1 MIYTKVFLRKVKLFF
16 QKFVSSTSESDI
28 QGEFVSTLY
37 KELFQRVPDEEGYR
51 YWSNQLD
58 AGETHS
64 NLLIRFLNS
73 EEYTKNLPR
82 ILARNILELPL
93 VNSFSQYEEDQILV
107 KKLIEDSIK
116 KPFVVD
122 VGAHSINGSNTFL
135 FSHHFN
141 WPTLLIEAN
150 SDLIPNLK
158 FNFPKK
164 TKIINVAI
172 GLEEGQ
178 AEFHVSKNSYV
189 SSLDKNQAEQWG
201 ETLEKRIVPMR
212 RLADVLSDN
221 SVPQNFTLLSIDIE
235 GLDRAVIEDLL
246 SSSDYRP
253 LYIVA
258 EIRNLPISSHVETW
272 PIAKEFQTDYELLA
286 STHANTILGL
296 KNRSD
301 FY

>member
-1 MIYTKVFLRKVKLFF
+1 MIYAQDFFRKVKLFY
-16 QKFVSSTSESDI
+16 QSLVSPTSKFDK
-28 QGEFVSTLY
+28 QDEFISTLY

-58 AGETHS
+58 TGETYS
-64 NLLIRFLNS
+64 NLLRRFLNS
-73 EEYTKNLPR
+73 EEYTRNLPK
-82 ILARNILELPL
+82 ILTRNILDLPL
-93 VNSFSQYEEDQILV
+93 LNSFSQYGEDQILV
-107 KKLIEDSIK
+107 KKIIENAINA
-116 KPFVVD
+116 PFVVD
-122 VGAHSINGSNTFL
+122 VGAHSISGSNTFL

-158 FNFPKK
+158 SNFPKN
-164 TKIINVAI
+164 TKILNVAI

-189 SSLDKNQAEQWG
+189 SSLDKKQVEQWG
-201 ETLEKRIVPMR
+201 DTLEKRIVPIR
-212 RLADVLSDN
+212 RLANVLTEN
-221 SVPQNFTLLSIDIE
+221 STPQNFTLLSIDIE

-246 SSSDYRP
+246 SNSQYRP

-258 EIRNLPISSHVETW
+258 EIRSLSTSSPRETW
-272 PIAKEFQTDYELLA
+272 PIAEKFQADYELLA

-296 KNRSD
+296 KNRFE

>member
-1 MIYTKVFLRKVKLFF
+1 MIYAQAFLRKVKLFF
-16 QKFVSSTSESDI
+16 KKLVSSGSKFEKQD
-28 QGEFVSTLY
+28 EFISTLY

-58 AGETHS
+58 AGETYS

-73 EEYTKNLPR
+73 EEYTRNLPKV
-82 ILARNILELPL
+82 LARNILDLPL
-93 VNSFSQYEEDQILV
+93 LNSFSQYGEDQILV
-107 KKLIEDSIK
+107 KKIIENAIK
-116 KPFVVD
+116 APSVVD
-122 VGAHSINGSNTFL
+122 VGAHSISGSNTFL
-135 FSHHFN
+135 FSRHFN

-158 FNFPKK
+158 SNFPKN
-164 TKIINVAI
+164 TKILNIAI

-189 SSLDKNQAEQWG
+189 SSLDKKQAEQWG
-201 ETLEKRIVPMR
+201 DALEKRIVPMR
-212 RLADVLSDN
+212 RLANVLAEN
-221 SVPQNFTLLSIDIE
+221 SIPRNFTLLSIDIE

-246 SSSDYRP
+246 SNSPYRP

-258 EIRNLPISSHVETW
+258 EIGSLPTSSPRETW
-272 PIAKEFQTDYELLA
+272 PIADKFQADYELLA
-286 STHANTILGL
+286 STHANTVLGL
-296 KNRSD
+296 KNRFE